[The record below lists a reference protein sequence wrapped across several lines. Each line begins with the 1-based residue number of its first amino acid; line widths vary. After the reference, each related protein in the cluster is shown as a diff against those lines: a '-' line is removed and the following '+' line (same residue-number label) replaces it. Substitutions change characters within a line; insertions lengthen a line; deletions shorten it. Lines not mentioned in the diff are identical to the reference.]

1 MEKVINTYE
10 NLFIVSLANGEEAAK
25 EIVNKFTT
33 LIANNAEIVEV
44 ADWGKRR
51 LAYAINDETEGYY
64 TVVTFKTASDF
75 PAELDR
81 LFNIDE
87 NVMRAMTIKLDVKA
101 IERNNAAKKA
111 PVVEAAEVAEVA
123 EVVADAEQFVQ
134 GGKLRCQIS
143 T

>member
-10 NLFIVSLANGEEAAK
+10 NLFIVSLANGEDAAK
-25 EIVNKFTT
+25 ETVNKFTT

-51 LAYAINDETEGYY
+51 LAYVINDEAEGYY

-101 IERNNAAKKA
+101 IEKNNAAKKA

-123 EVVADAEQFVQ
+123 EVVADAE
-134 GGKLRCQIS
+134 
-143 T
+143 

>member
-10 NLFIVSLANGEEAAK
+10 NLFIVSLANGEDAAK
-25 EIVNKFTT
+25 ETVNKFTT

-44 ADWGKRR
+44 AEWGKRR
-51 LAYAINDETEGYY
+51 LAYLINDESEGYY

-87 NVMRAMTIKLDVKA
+87 NVMRSMTIKLDMKA
-101 IERNNAAKKA
+101 IERNNVAKKA
-111 PVVEAAEVAEVA
+111 PVAEVAEVA
-123 EVVADAEQFVQ
+123 EVVADAE
-134 GGKLRCQIS
+134 
-143 T
+143 

>member
-25 EIVNKFTT
+25 ETVNKFTT

-44 ADWGKRR
+44 AEWGKRR
-51 LAYAINDETEGYY
+51 LAYLINDESEGYY

-101 IERNNAAKKA
+101 IERTNAAKKA
-111 PVVEAAEVAEVA
+111 PVAEVAEEVAEVA
-123 EVVADAEQFVQ
+123 EEVVADAE
-134 GGKLRCQIS
+134 
-143 T
+143 

>member
-25 EIVNKFTT
+25 ETVNKFTT

-44 ADWGKRR
+44 AEWGRRR
-51 LAYAINDETEGYY
+51 LAYLINDESEGYY

-87 NVMRAMTIKLDVKA
+87 NVMRSMTIKLDVKA
-101 IERNNAAKKA
+101 IEKNNAAKKA

-123 EVVADAEQFVQ
+123 EVVADAE
-134 GGKLRCQIS
+134 
-143 T
+143 

>member
-10 NLFIVSLANGEEAAK
+10 NLFIVSLANGEDAAK
-25 EIVNKFTT
+25 ETVNKFTT

-51 LAYAINDETEGYY
+51 LAYLINDEAEGYY

-101 IERNNAAKKA
+101 IEKNNAAKKA
-111 PVVEAAEVAEVA
+111 PVVEVAEEVVAEVT
-123 EVVADAEQFVQ
+123 EVADAE
-134 GGKLRCQIS
+134 
-143 T
+143 

>member
-10 NLFIVSLANGEEAAK
+10 NLFIVSLANGEAAAK
-25 EIVNKFTT
+25 ETVNKFTT

-51 LAYAINDETEGYY
+51 LAYLINDESEGYY

-87 NVMRAMTIKLDVKA
+87 NVMRSMTIKLDVKA
-101 IERNNAAKKA
+101 IERTNAAKKA
-111 PVVEAAEVAEVA
+111 PVAEVVEEVVAEVTE
-123 EVVADAEQFVQ
+123 EVVADAE
-134 GGKLRCQIS
+134 
-143 T
+143 

>member
-10 NLFIVSLANGEEAAK
+10 NLFIVSLANGEDAAK
-25 EIVNKFTT
+25 ETVNKFTT

-51 LAYAINDETEGYY
+51 LAYLINDESEGYY

-101 IERNNAAKKA
+101 IEKNNAAKKA
-111 PVVEAAEVAEVA
+111 PVVEVAEEVVAEVA
-123 EVVADAEQFVQ
+123 ETVADAE
-134 GGKLRCQIS
+134 
-143 T
+143 

>member
-10 NLFIVSLANGEEAAK
+10 NLFIVSLANGEAAAK
-25 EIVNKFTT
+25 ETVNKFTT

-44 ADWGKRR
+44 AEWGKRR
-51 LAYAINDETEGYY
+51 LAYLINDEAEGYY

-101 IERNNAAKKA
+101 IEKNNAAKKA
-111 PVVEAAEVAEVA
+111 PVVEVAEEVVAEVT
-123 EVVADAEQFVQ
+123 ETVADAE
-134 GGKLRCQIS
+134 
-143 T
+143 

>member
-25 EIVNKFTT
+25 ETVNKFTT

-44 ADWGKRR
+44 AEWGKRR
-51 LAYAINDETEGYY
+51 LAYAINDESEAYY

-101 IERNNAAKKA
+101 IEKNNAAKKA
-111 PVVEAAEVAEVA
+111 PVVEAVAEVA
-123 EVVADAEQFVQ
+123 EVTEVADAE
-134 GGKLRCQIS
+134 
-143 T
+143 

>member
-10 NLFIVSLANGEEAAK
+10 NLFIVSLANGEDAAK
-25 EIVNKFTT
+25 ETVNKFTT

-51 LAYAINDETEGYY
+51 LAYLINDESEGYY

-87 NVMRAMTIKLDVKA
+87 NVMRAMTIKLDMKA
-101 IERNNAAKKA
+101 IEKNNAAKKA

-123 EVVADAEQFVQ
+123 EVVADAE
-134 GGKLRCQIS
+134 
-143 T
+143 

>member
-10 NLFIVSLANGEEAAK
+10 NLFIVSLANGEDAAK
-25 EIVNKFTT
+25 ETVNKFTT

-44 ADWGKRR
+44 AEWGKRR
-51 LAYAINDETEGYY
+51 LAYLINDEAEGYY

-101 IERNNAAKKA
+101 IEKNNAAKKA
-111 PVVEAAEVAEVA
+111 PVVEVAEEVVAEVT
-123 EVVADAEQFVQ
+123 ETVADAE
-134 GGKLRCQIS
+134 
-143 T
+143 

>member
-10 NLFIVSLANGEEAAK
+10 NLFIVSLANGEDAAK
-25 EIVNKFTT
+25 ETVNKFTT

-51 LAYAINDETEGYY
+51 LAYLINDESEGYY

-101 IERNNAAKKA
+101 IEKNNAAKKA
-111 PVVEAAEVAEVA
+111 PVVEVAEEVVAEVT
-123 EVVADAEQFVQ
+123 ETVADAE
-134 GGKLRCQIS
+134 
-143 T
+143 

>member
-25 EIVNKFTT
+25 ETVNKFTT

-51 LAYAINDETEGYY
+51 LAYLINDEAEGYY

-111 PVVEAAEVAEVA
+111 PVVEAEEVAEVA
-123 EVVADAEQFVQ
+123 EVADAE
-134 GGKLRCQIS
+134 
-143 T
+143 

>member
-10 NLFIVSLANGEEAAK
+10 NLFIVSLANGEAAAK
-25 EIVNKFTT
+25 ETVNKFTT

-51 LAYAINDETEGYY
+51 LAYLINDEAEGYY

-101 IERNNAAKKA
+101 IEKNNAAKKA
-111 PVVEAAEVAEVA
+111 PVVEAAEVVEVA
-123 EVVADAEQFVQ
+123 EEVTDAE
-134 GGKLRCQIS
+134 
-143 T
+143 

>member
-10 NLFIVSLANGEEAAK
+10 NLFIVSLANGEDAAK
-25 EIVNKFTT
+25 ETVNKFTT

-44 ADWGKRR
+44 AEWGKRR
-51 LAYAINDETEGYY
+51 LAYLINDESEGYY

-87 NVMRAMTIKLDVKA
+87 NVMRSMTIKLDTKA
-101 IERNNAAKKA
+101 IEKNNAAKKA
-111 PVVEAAEVAEVA
+111 PVVEAAEEVVAEVT
-123 EVVADAEQFVQ
+123 EEVADAE
-134 GGKLRCQIS
+134 
-143 T
+143 

>member
-10 NLFIVSLANGEEAAK
+10 NLFIVSLANGEAAAK
-25 EIVNKFTT
+25 ETVNKFTT

-44 ADWGKRR
+44 AEWGKRR
-51 LAYAINDETEGYY
+51 LAYLINDESEGYY

-111 PVVEAAEVAEVA
+111 PVVAEAAEEVVAEVT
-123 EVVADAEQFVQ
+123 ETVADAE
-134 GGKLRCQIS
+134 
-143 T
+143 

>member
-10 NLFIVSLANGEEAAK
+10 NLFIVSLANGEDAAK
-25 EIVNKFTT
+25 ETVNKFTT

-44 ADWGKRR
+44 AEWGKRR
-51 LAYAINDETEGYY
+51 LAYLINDEAEGYY

-87 NVMRAMTIKLDVKA
+87 HVMRSMTIKLDVKA
-101 IERNNAAKKA
+101 IEKNNAAKKA

-123 EVVADAEQFVQ
+123 EVVADAE
-134 GGKLRCQIS
+134 
-143 T
+143 

>member
-1 MEKVINTYE
+1 MEKVLNTYE
-10 NLFIVSLANGEEAAK
+10 NLFIVSLANGEAAAK
-25 EIVNKFTT
+25 ETVNKFTT

-51 LAYAINDETEGYY
+51 LAYLINDETEGYY

-101 IERNNAAKKA
+101 IEKNNAAKKA
-111 PVVEAAEVAEVA
+111 PVVEVAEEVVAEVT
-123 EVVADAEQFVQ
+123 ETVADAE
-134 GGKLRCQIS
+134 
-143 T
+143 

>member
-25 EIVNKFTT
+25 ETVNKFTT

-44 ADWGKRR
+44 AEWGKRR
-51 LAYAINDETEGYY
+51 LAYLINDEAEGYY

-87 NVMRAMTIKLDVKA
+87 HVMRSMTIKLDVKA
-101 IERNNAAKKA
+101 IEKNNAAKKA
-111 PVVEAAEVAEVA
+111 RVAEVVEVAEVA
-123 EVVADAEQFVQ
+123 EEVVADAE
-134 GGKLRCQIS
+134 
-143 T
+143 

>member
-1 MEKVINTYE
+1 MEKVLNTYE
-10 NLFIVSLANGEEAAK
+10 NLFIVSLANGEAAAK
-25 EIVNKFTT
+25 ETVNKFTT
-33 LIANNAEIVEV
+33 LIGNNAEIVEV

-87 NVMRAMTIKLDVKA
+87 NVMRSMTIKLDVKA
-101 IERNNAAKKA
+101 IEKNNAAKKA
-111 PVVEAAEVAEVA
+111 PVAEVVEVAEVA
-123 EVVADAEQFVQ
+123 EEVVADAE
-134 GGKLRCQIS
+134 
-143 T
+143 

>member
-10 NLFIVSLANGEEAAK
+10 NLFIVSLANGEDAAK
-25 EIVNKFTT
+25 ETVNKFTT

-51 LAYAINDETEGYY
+51 LAYLINDEAEGYY

-111 PVVEAAEVAEVA
+111 PVVEAVEVAEVT
-123 EVVADAEQFVQ
+123 EVADAE
-134 GGKLRCQIS
+134 
-143 T
+143 

>member
-10 NLFIVSLANGEEAAK
+10 NLFIVSLANGEAAAK
-25 EIVNKFTT
+25 ETVNKFTT

-51 LAYAINDETEGYY
+51 LAYLIYVESEGYY

-111 PVVEAAEVAEVA
+111 PVVEAEVVEVAETT
-123 EVVADAEQFVQ
+123 DAE
-134 GGKLRCQIS
+134 
-143 T
+143 

>member
-25 EIVNKFTT
+25 ETVNKFTT

-44 ADWGKRR
+44 AEWGKRR
-51 LAYAINDETEGYY
+51 LAYLINDESEGYY

-111 PVVEAAEVAEVA
+111 PVVEVAEEVVAEVT
-123 EVVADAEQFVQ
+123 ETVADAE
-134 GGKLRCQIS
+134 
-143 T
+143 

>member
-25 EIVNKFTT
+25 ETVNKFTT

-44 ADWGKRR
+44 AEWGRRR
-51 LAYAINDETEGYY
+51 LAYLINDESEGYY

-87 NVMRAMTIKLDVKA
+87 NVMRAMTIKLDEKA
-101 IERNNAAKKA
+101 IAKNNAAKKA
-111 PVVEAAEVAEVA
+111 PVVEAVEEVAEVT
-123 EVVADAEQFVQ
+123 EVADAE
-134 GGKLRCQIS
+134 
-143 T
+143 

>member
-10 NLFIVSLANGEEAAK
+10 NLFIVSLANGEAAAK
-25 EIVNKFTT
+25 ETVNKFTT

-51 LAYAINDETEGYY
+51 LAYLINDEAEGYY

-101 IERNNAAKKA
+101 IEKNNAAKKA
-111 PVVEAAEVAEVA
+111 PVVEVAEEVVAEVT
-123 EVVADAEQFVQ
+123 ETVADAE
-134 GGKLRCQIS
+134 
-143 T
+143 

>member
-25 EIVNKFTT
+25 ETVNKFTT

-51 LAYAINDETEGYY
+51 LAYLINDEAEGYY

-87 NVMRAMTIKLDVKA
+87 NVMRAMTVKLDVKA
-101 IERNNAAKKA
+101 IERTNAAKKA
-111 PVVEAAEVAEVA
+111 PVAEAVAEVA
-123 EVVADAEQFVQ
+123 EVTEVADAE
-134 GGKLRCQIS
+134 
-143 T
+143 

>member
-10 NLFIVSLANGEEAAK
+10 NLFIVSLANGEAAAK
-25 EIVNKFTT
+25 ETVNKFTT

-51 LAYAINDETEGYY
+51 LAYLINDESEGYY

-87 NVMRAMTIKLDVKA
+87 NVMRAMTIKLNVKA
-101 IERNNAAKKA
+101 IERTNAAKKA
-111 PVVEAAEVAEVA
+111 PVAEAAEVAEVA
-123 EVVADAEQFVQ
+123 EEVVADAE
-134 GGKLRCQIS
+134 
-143 T
+143 

>member
-51 LAYAINDETEGYY
+51 LAYLINDEAEGYY

-111 PVVEAAEVAEVA
+111 PVVEAEEVVAEVA
-123 EVVADAEQFVQ
+123 ETTDAE
-134 GGKLRCQIS
+134 
-143 T
+143 

>member
-10 NLFIVSLANGEEAAK
+10 NLFIVSLANGEAAAK
-25 EIVNKFTT
+25 ETVNKFTT

-44 ADWGKRR
+44 AEWGKRR
-51 LAYAINDETEGYY
+51 LAYLINDESEGYY

-87 NVMRAMTIKLDVKA
+87 NVMRSMTIKLDTKA
-101 IERNNAAKKA
+101 IAKNNAAKKA
-111 PVVEAAEVAEVA
+111 PVVEVAEEVVAEVT
-123 EVVADAEQFVQ
+123 ETVADAE
-134 GGKLRCQIS
+134 
-143 T
+143 

>member
-10 NLFIVSLANGEEAAK
+10 NLFIVSLANGEDAAK
-25 EIVNKFTT
+25 ETVNKFTT

-51 LAYAINDETEGYY
+51 LAYLINDEAEGYY

-101 IERNNAAKKA
+101 IEKNNAAKKA
-111 PVVEAAEVAEVA
+111 PVVEAVAEVA
-123 EVVADAEQFVQ
+123 EVTEVADAE
-134 GGKLRCQIS
+134 
-143 T
+143 

>member
-10 NLFIVSLANGEEAAK
+10 NLFIVSLANGEAAAK
-25 EIVNKFTT
+25 ETVNKFTT

-44 ADWGKRR
+44 AEWGKRR
-51 LAYAINDETEGYY
+51 LAYLINDEAEGYY

-101 IERNNAAKKA
+101 IEKNNAAKKA
-111 PVVEAAEVAEVA
+111 PVVEAEVVEVAETT
-123 EVVADAEQFVQ
+123 DAE
-134 GGKLRCQIS
+134 
-143 T
+143 

>member
-10 NLFIVSLANGEEAAK
+10 NLFIVSLANGEDAAK
-25 EIVNKFTT
+25 ETVNKFTT

-44 ADWGKRR
+44 AEWGKRR

-87 NVMRAMTIKLDVKA
+87 NVMRAMTIKLDIKA
-101 IERNNAAKKA
+101 IEKNNAAKKA
-111 PVVEAAEVAEVA
+111 PVVEAAEVVEVA
-123 EVVADAEQFVQ
+123 EEVADAE
-134 GGKLRCQIS
+134 
-143 T
+143 